1 MMGFRSVEIGENRR
15 AVSYITPPNLH
26 PIANALIEKF
36 MSSLSYYLKFIYDVR
51 EVMYLCV

>member
-26 PIANALIEKF
+26 PILNALIEKF
-36 MSSLSYYLKFIYDVR
+36 TLSLSCYLNSIYDMR
-51 EVMYLCV
+51 